1 MKKNE
6 DLDRLFLFDFLDKL
20 NDDEKEILKLN
31 LKEITF
37 VEPKF
42 AIPKNGFSWFNA
54 SYQTRVVCPIL
65 GVDYVE
71 EKTNIK
77 YLRQLAVVKRIT
89 LSGKIKEFIENY
101 FKIKE
106 EQNAKKSSSATF
118 EWKNFKVQ

>member
-42 AIPKNGFSWFNA
+42 AIPKNGFS
-54 SYQTRVVCPIL
+54 
-65 GVDYVE
+65 
-71 EKTNIK
+71 
-77 YLRQLAVVKRIT
+77 
-89 LSGKIKEFIENY
+89 
-101 FKIKE
+101 
-106 EQNAKKSSSATF
+106 
-118 EWKNFKVQ
+118 